1 MSRGGAE
8 PDTISQKKIYSEVL
22 CNDVKIRDVY
32 LNIDAYRQA
41 MERLYKLIWQVPK
54 RRWVLTYVLGATGRR
69 LGEVL
74 PLATRDIDF
83 QNRTITWHI
92 LKKRRADYYV
102 TLPMSQR
109 LEEVLRRYI
118 VLNGVGDKLFPVSR
132 RQAGYDIKKALEEV
146 GLYGWRPHD
155 LRHAFILEALLNTRS
170 IELVRRWTQHS
181 SYKLLLEYAKIVG
194 MEVEKPVVPW

>member
-1 MSRGGAE
+1 
-8 PDTISQKKIYSEVL
+8 
-22 CNDVKIRDVY
+22 VKIRDVY

-69 LGEVL
+69 LSEVL
-74 PLATRDIDF
+74 LLTTRDIDF
-83 QNRTITWHI
+83 QNRTITSRI

-118 VLNGVGDKLFPVSR
+118 VLNVVADKLFPVSR
-132 RQAGYDIKKALEEV
+132 RQAEYDVKKALNEV

-155 LRHAFILEALLNTRS
+155 LRHAFILEALLNTKS

-181 SYKLLLEYAKIVG
+181 SYKLLLEYARVVG

>member
-1 MSRGGAE
+1 MKVHE
-8 PDTISQKKIYSEVL
+8 
-22 CNDVKIRDVY
+22 VY

-41 MERLYKLIWQVPK
+41 MERLYKLIWQIPK
-54 RRWVLTYVLGATGRR
+54 RHWVLTYVLGATGRR

-74 PLATRDIDF
+74 LLTTRDIDF
-83 QNRTITWHI
+83 QNRTITWRI

-102 TLPMSQR
+102 TLPMSAR
-109 LEEVLRRYI
+109 LEDVLRRYI
-118 VLNGVGDKLFPVSR
+118 VLNGVADELFPVSR
-132 RQAGYDIKKALEEV
+132 RQAEYDVKRTLNEV